1 MLPFFWLNFLVKGG
15 FFSFTKEDNSS
26 DLVKRNDEG
35 SEFSFLFL
43 LLFFLQNIPVERD
56 FLLKQF
62 IPSG

>member
-1 MLPFFWLNFLVKGG
+1 MV

-26 DLVKRNDEG
+26 DLEERNDEG
-35 SEFSFLFL
+35 SEFSFLIL

-56 FLLKQF
+56 FFLLKQF

>member
-1 MLPFFWLNFLVKGG
+1 MFQFFWLNFLVKGG

-26 DLVKRNDEG
+26 DLEERNDEG
-35 SEFSFLFL
+35 SEFFPFLL
-43 LLFFLQNIPVERD
+43 LLFFLQNIPFERD